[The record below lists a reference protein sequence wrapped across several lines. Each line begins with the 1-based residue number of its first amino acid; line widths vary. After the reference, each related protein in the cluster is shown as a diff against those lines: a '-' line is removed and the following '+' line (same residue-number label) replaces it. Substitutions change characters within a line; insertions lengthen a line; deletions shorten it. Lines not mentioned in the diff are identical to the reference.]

1 MALVRTPTELG
12 ALVRTGRKD
21 RNWSQ
26 QQAADAAGVSRR
38 FVNMVEDG
46 HPNAEMWR
54 VLALLDAVGV
64 TLDASTQKPDSDVA
78 GKGRAEVT
86 PATIASLPDPDSLS
100 LDEHLR
106 AFRGGTQP

>member
-1 MALVRTPTELG
+1 VALVRTPTEVG
-12 ALVRTGRKD
+12 ALVRTGRKA
-21 RNWSQ
+21 RGWSQ

-46 HPNAEMWR
+46 HRNAEMWR

-64 TLDASTQKPDSDVA
+64 TLDATTQEPAAGPLGDGGTAVA
-78 GKGRAEVT
+78 
-86 PATIASLPDPDSLS
+86 PAPIADAPDPDALS

-106 AFRGGTQP
+106 RFRGGTQL

>member
-1 MALVRTPTELG
+1 MALVRTPTEVG
-12 ALVRTGRKD
+12 ALVRTGRKA
-21 RNWSQ
+21 RGWSQ

-64 TLDASTQKPDSDVA
+64 TLDATTQGGTAVA
-78 GKGRAEVT
+78 PAVT
-86 PATIASLPDPDSLS
+86 AAVPDPDSLT